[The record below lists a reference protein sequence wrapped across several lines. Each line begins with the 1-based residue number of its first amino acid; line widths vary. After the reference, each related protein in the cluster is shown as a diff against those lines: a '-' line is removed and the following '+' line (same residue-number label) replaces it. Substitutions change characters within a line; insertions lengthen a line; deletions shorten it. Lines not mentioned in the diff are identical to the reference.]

1 MNEKILLYFIIP
13 LVAMASCSGKRPRNT
28 GIRNNRLSSCPDK
41 PNCVSSYETGERHGI
56 KPLEYTDERSR
67 AMERLAA
74 VIRNFSRAEIVT
86 REENYIHAEF
96 RSLVFRFVD
105 DVEFIAPGDRK
116 IIHLRSASRT
126 GYSDLGVNR
135 RRIEKIRS
143 LFQGESGE

>member
-1 MNEKILLYFIIP
+1 MNEKMFIYFIIP
-13 LVAMASCSGKRPRNT
+13 LVAMASCSGKRPGST
-28 GIRNNRLSSCPDK
+28 GIRNNRLSPCPDK
-41 PNCVSSYETGERHGI
+41 PNCVSSYETGKRHGI
-56 KPLEYTDERSR
+56 KPLEYRDERSL

-74 VIRNFSRAEIVT
+74 VIRDFPRAQIIT

-105 DVEFIAPGDRK
+105 DVEFVAPDDRK
-116 IIHLRSASRT
+116 VIHLRSASRT

-135 RRIEKIRS
+135 KRIEKIRS